1 MRGKQDNSRTKYR
14 NGEIITEK
22 TEWINNMEKE
32 LQGLENGPKAKLHV
46 DKLRTL
52 EIPQAME
59 KYKP

>member
-1 MRGKQDNSRTKYR
+1 
-14 NGEIITEK
+14 
-22 TEWINNMEKE
+22 MEKE

-59 KYKP
+59 NYKP